1 MTSEVKIE
9 QKQVA
14 GIGTYQICF
23 KSGASSILE
32 NAELYAT
39 FLGDEP
45 QVWHFRR
52 DGKDISFTA
61 HYSSATGRGEKP
73 LDEVI
78 DAILRLK

>member
-1 MTSEVKIE
+1 MADKTKLE

-14 GIGTYQICF
+14 DVGTYQICF
-23 KSGASSILE
+23 KSGATVVLE

-39 FLGDEP
+39 FFGNEP

-52 DGKDISFTA
+52 DGKPISFTA
-61 HYSSATGRGEKP
+61 HFANTTGYGEKP

-78 DAILRLK
+78 DAIVRLK